1 MKQSRT
7 ESQVLFELIE
17 SLTQAIGA
25 TSQLVHLTGNPI
37 GFITIR
43 DALSLMKDG
52 VIMMAPEN
60 QALVPKTV
68 FV

>member
-1 MKQSRT
+1 MT
-7 ESQVLFELIE
+7 ERSEAQVRFELVE

-25 TSQLVHLTGNPI
+25 SSQLVHLTGNPV
-37 GFITIR
+37 GFMAIR
-43 DALSLMKDG
+43 DALSLTKDG

-60 QALVPKTV
+60 QLLIPKTV

>member
-1 MKQSRT
+1 MKQERT
-7 ESQVLFELIE
+7 QTQVLFELIE

-25 TSQLVHLTGNPI
+25 SSQLVHLAGNPV

-43 DALSLMKDG
+43 DALSLTKDG